1 MTTTTTILLI
11 VLYIVTFLAGRMV
24 GIYEAKETIM
34 KILKDYKIIP

>member
-1 MTTTTTILLI
+1 MTTTTTIIL
-11 VLYIVTFLAGRMV
+11 VALYIVTFLVGRMV